1 MKAEGCY
8 PVLTSLGLSGNLAS
22 IQLTTGVH
30 IVTVES
36 SGLVC
41 YLQPADII
49 QPLKAAV
56 GDLVLTPF
64 GEGKVQKF
72 RRKDGV
78 YEIKLQFGATLF
90 APGEAFDYVNS
101 RCEASITKI
110 DWILSFFGGR
120 GTDVPQRS
128 RSNSIA
134 SSVRTQTSRSIL

>member
-1 MKAEGCY
+1 
-8 PVLTSLGLSGNLAS
+8 VLTSLGLTGNLAS

-36 SGLVC
+36 SGMVC

-64 GEGKVQKF
+64 GEGKVKQY

-78 YEIKLQFGATLF
+78 YEIMLPFGATLY
-90 APGEAFDYVNS
+90 APGEAFDNVNS
-101 RCEASITKI
+101 RCESSMTKV
-110 DWILSFFGGR
+110 DWILSLFGGR
-120 GTDVPQRS
+120 GTDAPQRS

-134 SSVRTQTSRSIL
+134 SSSVRTQTSRGIL